1 MAATLEQVFG
11 ALGAIQT
18 SMEQAVIP
26 NTDRCAGAL
35 TNMVDV
41 FAEIKSEIADSKK
54 GLENGLER
62 LGSTLSTATT
72 SVPVVDNSGV
82 INELKMISAK
92 LTTIIKYMLGNSVA
106 GAAIKK
112 KTKTDKGNGV
122 LDVIKALKDIT
133 IKDIISAKIKMK
145 MLNGIIDHIIE
156 LNKKIEYSK
165 KKGVNAKNIKA
176 FISSITLLSSG
187 ILKFTA
193 SMALVAILAPVAALG
208 VLASLVMIKMS
219 NLLFN
224 AMGGPKDYKNIIK
237 GAEALKIMG
246 TSLLMFTASMALS
259 AVITSAV
266 FGKGLASFEDVLAS
280 VGIFALAFVTY
291 AIFTA
296 ISAGKEPALEGAKTL
311 ALMSLGLLMFAGTFY
326 LTTLMMKSIFNSDS
340 VGENLAAMGATVLIF
355 GIALGALAL
364 FNMISA
370 SAPTS
375 MVGAASLMFM
385 SVGLLMFA
393 GTFYITTMMVKSL
406 LGDKG
411 FDDPNNIVAIGGTVV
426 IFGLAIG
433 LLALFGLAAS
443 LAPASLL
450 GSVSLITMSLGLLM
464 FGYTF
469 KKISESLPDAKER
482 DSIVD
487 FITLSLIKLTGEF
500 TLVGLATIPIGLG
513 SAAVSM
519 MGRSLIS
526 FGQGLAEF
534 QKLAESK
541 INLKELFIKY
551 DKSPDKKG
559 LIPTVL
565 TGVRDAFA
573 SLVSAK
579 NIKQNIKAKSGQL
592 VVAGMGQVLS
602 NLAIGVGAFGLMT
615 TKGVPILDKDGNI
628 TGWSGPIDF
637 QLVADNL
644 AKVLTATTD
653 AVTSVI
659 DKNGAD
665 TVEID
670 VPGFLGLG
678 KKRMK
683 VPKAQAAI
691 QSLMGLGELFE
702 GLAKGVEAFGKLNQ
716 GKIPV
721 IKENMKETIIAIGD
735 AFTEVIGDGETI
747 EIEVPGFIGIGK
759 KKIKIPKAQA
769 GVQALMGLGEILG
782 GLSGAIETFKDLD
795 EKKIN
800 SIKNS
805 MIIFCRGFV
814 DAFSVDFK
822 KVDSDAIEEHLL
834 KSAKVGKEAIDALSG
849 ISQYDVYDMT
859 DKLKYGVTG
868 IIDAFTVPVRK
879 QRKIERL
886 MYNFVAFAKYANGF
900 ASISRSMNNAKNILN
915 NVNIEKVKVVTDLY
929 SAMGDLMKA
938 DSSKFNKLME
948 RVEETFGNLVDA
960 LNNNTRATE
969 ENSVSSQADS
979 QEVIVKNAEKEQKA
993 NETKPQQPV
1002 QQSGPQSID
1011 VNIRIN
1017 GEDISDGSTLII
1029 SKQ

>member
-1 MAATLEQVFG
+1 MAATLDQVFG
-11 ALGAIQT
+11 ALGAIQA

-26 NTDRCAGAL
+26 NTDKCAGAL

-41 FAEIKSEIADSKK
+41 FSEIKHEIADSNK
-54 GLENGLER
+54 GIEK
-62 LGSTLSTATT
+62 LGTILSTKATT
-72 SVPVVDNSGV
+72 PPAPVVDNSGV
-82 INELKMISAK
+82 INVLTTISSQ
-92 LTTIIKYMLGNSVA
+92 LTTIIKYMVGTSVV
-106 GAAIKK
+106 GAAIQRKLG
-112 KTKTDKGNGV
+112 TAAAGNGV
-122 LDVIKALKDIT
+122 LDVIKALKGIT
-133 IKDIISAKIKMK
+133 IKDIISAKTKLK
-145 MLNGIIDHIIE
+145 MLNGIIDLIID
-156 LNKKIEYSK
+156 LNKKLADSK
-165 KKGVNAKNIKA
+165 KSGVNTKNIKE
-176 FISSITLLSSG
+176 FISTITLLSDG
-187 ILKFTA
+187 MLKFTA
-193 SMALVAILAPVAALG
+193 SMALVTVLAPIAALG
-208 VLASLVMIKMS
+208 VLASWVMIKMA

-224 AMGGPKDYKNIIK
+224 AMGDPRDYKNIIQ
-237 GAEALKIMG
+237 GSEALKIMG

-259 AVITSAV
+259 AIITSTV
-266 FGKGLASFEDVLAS
+266 FGKGFASFEDVLAS

-291 AIFTA
+291 AIFTT

-326 LTTLMMKSIFNSDS
+326 LTTMMVKSIFNSDS
-340 VGENLAAMGATVLIF
+340 VGENWAAMATTVLIF
-355 GIALGALAL
+355 GLAFGTLVL
-364 FNMISA
+364 FNMIA
-370 SAPTS
+370 TGAPTS
-375 MVGAASLMFM
+375 MVGVTSLMLM

-393 GTFYITTMMVKSL
+393 GTFYLTTMMVKSMF
-406 LGDKG
+406 GDKG
-411 FDDPNNIVAIGGTVV
+411 FDDPNNLVAMAGTVV

-443 LAPASLL
+443 LAPTSML
-450 GSVSLITMSLGLLM
+450 GSISLIMMSVGLLM
-464 FGYTF
+464 FGFAF
-469 KKISESLPDAKER
+469 KKISEILPDSKER
-482 DSIVD
+482 NSMVE
-487 FITLSLIKLTGEF
+487 FITLSIIKLTGEF
-500 TLVGLATIPIGLG
+500 VLAGLAIIPIGLG
-513 SAAVSM
+513 AAAVSM
-519 MGRSLIS
+519 MGDSLIS
-526 FGQGLAEF
+526 LGKGLGEF
-534 QKLAESK
+534 QKLAEDK
-541 INLKELFIKY
+541 IDLKELFVKY

-579 NIKQNIKAKSGQL
+579 NIKQNIKAKAGQL

-602 NLAIGVGAFGLMT
+602 QLAIGVGAFGLMT
-615 TKGVPILDKDGNI
+615 TKGVPIFDKDGNI

-691 QSLMGLGELFE
+691 QSLMGLGELMQ
-702 GLAKGVEAFGKLNQ
+702 GLSKGIETFGKLDQ
-716 GKIPV
+716 KKLPTI
-721 IKENMKETIIAIGD
+721 IENMKATIEAIGK
-735 AFTEVIGDGETI
+735 AFTEVIGDGGTV
-747 EIEVPGFIGIGK
+747 EIEVPGFLGIGK
-759 KKIKIPKAQA
+759 KRMEIPKAQA
-769 GVQALMGLGEILG
+769 GIQALMGLGEILG
-782 GLSGAIETFKDLD
+782 GMTNAIDAFKDLD
-795 EKKIN
+795 EKKIE
-800 SIKNS
+800 SIKTN
-805 MIIFCRGFV
+805 MVTFCKGFV
-814 DAFSVDFK
+814 EAFDVDFEK
-822 KVDSDAIEEHLL
+822 IDSDEIEDHLV
-834 KSAKVGKEAIDALSG
+834 KSALAGKEAFDALSG
-849 ISQYDVYDMT
+849 IGQYDVYDMT

-868 IIDAFTVPVRK
+868 IVGAFTVPVK
-879 QRKIERL
+879 NQRNVEKL
-886 MYNFVAFAKYANGF
+886 MNKFVSFAKYSKGF
-900 ASISRSMNNAKNILN
+900 ESISRSMDNAKNVLN
-915 NVNIEKVKVVTDLY
+915 NIDIEKVRVVTDLY

-938 DSSKFNKLME
+938 DNSKFNKLME